1 MTNLLN
7 AVCAA
12 AFLAAPAAL
21 FAWGSAERG
30 ASADEPTAA
39 GIFPVEPAISML
51 AGHTWSHDPTD
62 NPWVQSWGAPTG
74 VNLEWVWMGAEQMP
88 IVFASDNS
96 PDMMFGVAGGHKN
109 LIAGM
114 LQNGV
119 VADLRPHLG
128 KGYTPN
134 LDRIFAEKPEALAY
148 MLNPQGQMQALAR
161 FHFLESNYLEQNYM
175 INRRW
180 LDALGLDAP
189 TTTGELR
196 DVLIAFRD
204 GDPNGNGKAD
214 EIPFAFVVNDG
225 FAQHLRSM
233 YGIWGMP
240 TKNGIAIR
248 DGQAYFAPITQG
260 YRDLITYMAD
270 LYSEGLIDPESFTMN
285 SNDFNAKV
293 DDPSG
298 NIYGFVVARRGFTP
312 VNEATA
318 NRGEFESIPPL
329 RAPGY
334 EPEMWVHPG
343 RLAIKNVWFMTDVNP
358 YPQHTMAFVDRFYTL
373 ENSVQAQFGFAPEG
387 IAQENGVWVPQPIDP
402 ERRAQIATAGTFPSI
417 FREED
422 FGPNLAMD
430 TATQFLFDQYYE
442 HYVRFKAKEQWVRAE
457 FASDEQ
463 TEVNTLRT
471 DIEKL
476 WKTNQARW
484 ITGAGDI
491 DKEWDGYV
499 QQMKNMGIDRYVE
512 LHHAAHSRF
521 LNEVGD
527 YR

>member
-1 MTNLLN
+1 MAAVRSDSHKAVALEARPTVAQRARELVRYLLRSWELY
-7 AVCAA
+7 V
-12 AFLAAPAAL
+12 FVL
-21 FAWGSAERG
+21 
-30 ASADEPTAA
+30 
-39 GIFPVEPAISML
+39 PAIIHVL
-51 AGHTWSHDPTD
+51 LFRYLPIYGLRIAFTD
-62 NPWVQSWGAPTG
+62 GFSLRSGRSAP
-74 VNLEWVWMGAEQMP
+74 EWNE
-88 IVFASDNS
+88 FA
-96 PDMMFGVAGGHKN
+96 
-109 LIAGM
+109 
-114 LQNGV
+114 
-119 VADLRPHLG
+119 
-128 KGYTPN
+128 PN
-134 LDRIFAEKPEALAY
+134 LDRIFAEKPEALSY

-180 LDALGLDAP
+180 LDALGLNAP

-214 EIPFAFVVNDG
+214 EIPFAFVTNDG

-260 YRDLITYMAD
+260 YRDMITYLAD

-293 DDPSG
+293 DDPAG

-358 YPQHTMAFVDRFYTL
+358 YPEHTMAFVDRFYTL

-387 IAQENGVWVPQPIDP
+387 IMQVDGVWVPQPIDP

-430 TATQFLFDQYYE
+430 TTTQFLYNQYYE

-463 TEVNTLRT
+463 TEANTLRT

-484 ITGAGDI
+484 LTGAGDI
-491 DKEWDGYV
+491 DKEWDAYV